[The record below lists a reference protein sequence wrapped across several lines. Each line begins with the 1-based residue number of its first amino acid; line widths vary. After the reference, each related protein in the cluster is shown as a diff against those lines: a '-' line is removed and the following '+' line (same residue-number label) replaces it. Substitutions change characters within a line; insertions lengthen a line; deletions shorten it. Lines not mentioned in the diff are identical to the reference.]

1 MRSASLTAALI
12 CLSPVYA
19 LAQAASPVTVINAD
33 AAKSEITVRPLRG
46 NVSVLSGSGGNITV
60 FTSPEGKF
68 LVDDG
73 IAVSREKITA
83 ALAKPGREPLKY
95 VVNTHWHW
103 DHADGNVWV
112 QHDAGATIIASPN
125 TRKYLSPTE
134 RVDDWSYTFP
144 PTPQNG
150 LPTDI
155 VTSPKTM
162 TFGGETITISPF
174 VPSHTDGD
182 LWVRFEKADVVA
194 MGDTFWNGIY
204 PFIDNAHGGGI
215 DGMIRAV
222 NITLEKVGDQT
233 LIVPGHGPVGGKS
246 DLLAFRDMLV
256 AVRDKV
262 AKLKKVGKTQ
272 AEAQAAKPGAAY
284 DSKWGGGV
292 INPDFFVRL
301 VYAGV

>member
-1 MRSASLTAALI
+1 MLSRGLITAVV

-19 LAQAASPVTVINAD
+19 LAQTTSPVTVINAD
-33 AAKSEITVRPLRG
+33 AAKSEISTRPLRG

-73 IAVSREKITA
+73 IAVSREKIVA
-83 ALAKPGREPLKY
+83 ALAKLGPASVKY

-112 QHDAGATIIASPN
+112 HDAGATIIGSAN
-125 TRKYLSPTE
+125 TRKYLSTTS

-144 PTPQNG
+144 PTPPNG
-150 LPTDI
+150 LPTD
-155 VTSPKTM
+155 VVSSSKTM
-162 TFGGETITISPF
+162 NFGGETITIGTY

-182 LWVRFEKADVVA
+182 LWVRFGKADVVA
-194 MGDTFWNGIY
+194 MGDTFWNGMY

-222 NITLEKVGDQT
+222 NATLDQVGDQT
-233 LIVPGHGPVGGKS
+233 LIVPGHGSVGGRS
-246 DLLAFRDMLV
+246 DLVAFRDMLV
-256 AVRDKV
+256 GVRDNV
-262 AKLKKVGKTQ
+262 AKLKKEGKTQ
-272 AEAQAAKPGAAY
+272 AEAQAAKPGAGF

-292 INPDFFVRL
+292 INPDFFVHL
-301 VYAGV
+301 VYAGL